1 MQIEVGTSDAPQFR
15 KSDMQ
20 RKCFLISL
28 LSVVCTLPASAH
40 AQDVKTLSL
49 GTYRAEGKCAKVV
62 SLGSAVAPSC
72 DHFMGVQVELTTKPM
87 FIFPF
92 TSGEKSWFFVASGQS
107 SADDGRSVYKIE
119 KLYDAAL
126 NAEFSYPAGECEITT
141 GPTVHCTVWKDE
153 SRITVAKEIVFASSG
168 QWLHQK

>member
-1 MQIEVGTSDAPQFR
+1 
-15 KSDMQ
+15 MQ

-28 LSVVCTLPASAH
+28 LSVVVTLPAYAH
-40 AQDVKTLSL
+40 AQDLKSLSL

-62 SLGSAVAPSC
+62 SLGSATAPSC
-72 DHFMGVQVELTTKPM
+72 DHFMGVQVELSTKPM

-92 TSGEKSWFFVASGQS
+92 TGREESWFFVTSEQS
-107 SADDGRSVYKIE
+107 SANDGRSVYKIE

-141 GPTVHCTVWKDE
+141 GPTVHCTVWKDGT
-153 SRITVAKEIVFASSG
+153 RTTVAREIVFTSSG